1 MGRGEGSSSCS
12 RRGMP
17 LQVVSTKKRHPKFAE
32 ARAQAIVLR
41 PGDTLVVPSGW
52 WHYSVSLEPSVTLH
66 HPFWDLHNRASIVD
80 ECRAS
85 FEESRMPPEL
95 QQRAATTLAQ
105 LRETIT
111 DDDDSDMD
119 D

>member
-1 MGRGEGSSSCS
+1 MGTTVCTLGIHKWRGEGSLSCS
-12 RRGMP
+12 HRGMP
-17 LQVVSTKKRHPKFAE
+17 LQV
-32 ARAQAIVLR
+32 VLR

-66 HPFWDLHNRASIVD
+66 HPFWNLHNRASIVD